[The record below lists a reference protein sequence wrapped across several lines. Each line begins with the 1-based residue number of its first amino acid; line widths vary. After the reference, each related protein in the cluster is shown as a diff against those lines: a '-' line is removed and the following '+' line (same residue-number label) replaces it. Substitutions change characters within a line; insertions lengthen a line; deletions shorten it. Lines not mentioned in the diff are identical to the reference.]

1 MIHFLIRHV
10 LFPLIVLRS
19 TWLYGCSGCRHG
31 HARSGGGTS
40 HLIEE
45 RFTPCEIASSYSSP
59 LSSCRSISPVNQPAC
74 LWFGC
79 RPRCGDLRVKLTP
92 RAPSGSQ
99 KRGRSTAHPL
109 STRFFKQTLFFG
121 CVTHGLAGP
130 PLEGENRGAEHPDGG
145 CLIIS

>member
-1 MIHFLIRHV
+1 MFYYSIDEFPARSSARAIRTPIQATAASISTDV
-10 LFPLIVLRS
+10 FDVLRPS
-19 TWLYGCSGCRHG
+19 SGD
-31 HARSGGGTS
+31 TS

-45 RFTPCEIASSYSSP
+45 CFTPCEIVSSSP

-74 LWFGC
+74 LWLGC

-121 CVTHGLAGP
+121 CVTHGRTGP
-130 PLEGENRGAEHPDGG
+130 PLEGENRGAENTEPQH
-145 CLIIS
+145 